1 MRIKKYGDNLKESY
15 NALVSSYCSK
25 EMQNRIENFPT
36 YQSTIQ
42 DNPIEV
48 LNTTKLIMHN
58 PERTKHAYASLT
70 ESLHQI
76 LTMRQQVSYALKSH
90 VGP

>member
-42 DNPIEV
+42 DNPIELLKTIKV
-48 LNTTKLIMHN
+48 IMHD
-58 PERTKHAYASLT
+58 PERTKYPYVSLT
-70 ESLHQI
+70 EALHRI
-76 LTMRQQVSYALKSH
+76 LKMKQHEK
-90 VGP
+90 

>member
-42 DNPIEV
+42 DNAIELLKTV
-48 LNTTKLIMHN
+48 KLIMHD
-58 PERTKHAYASLT
+58 PERIKYPYVSLT
-70 ESLHQI
+70 EALHRI
-76 LTMRQQVSYALKSH
+76 LKMKQHEK
-90 VGP
+90 